1 MAAPARQ
8 VAAAPGAGT
17 APAPA
22 DTAAPPAGCTPGRQL
37 EPRDYAQPEYI
48 GRPQGRTA
56 RMCFYR
62 GDGKSSAE
70 QLNFYPNGH
79 FVMSGVSAAGGFA
92 MAGAVMGT
100 VRGTYGFQD
109 GRLVLRVG
117 YAGTGVTQS
126 GSGAGTQ
133 SSVDVSATS
142 RAGRE
147 LVLPNCQRISVRQEA
162 RALQLPAGDGHPG
175 HVVLDGQRWEQMRI
189 DCPAW
194 QGWQTPGGAR

>member
-1 MAAPARQ
+1 M
-8 VAAAPGAGT
+8 
-17 APAPA
+17 
-22 DTAAPPAGCTPGRQL
+22 

-56 RMCFYR
+56 RMCFFR
-62 GDGKSSAE
+62 GDGRASAE

-79 FVMSGVSAAGGFA
+79 FVMSGVSAASGFA
-92 MAGAVMGT
+92 MSGAVMGT

-109 GRLVLRVG
+109 GRVVLRVG
-117 YAGTGVTQS
+117 YAGAGVTQS
-126 GSGAGTQ
+126 GGGVGSQ
-133 SSVDVSATS
+133 SSIDVSSTS

-147 LVLPNCQRISVRQEA
+147 IVLPNCQRISVRQEGK
-162 RALQLPAGDGHPG
+162 ALQLPAGDGHPT